1 MNPFPLSLP
10 HADRALSSPT
20 RDQVSQLGARLVRGP
35 LQFLDGYQ
43 SVRPLTPDEAAWWP
57 VLVLWP
63 SLVMVPS
70 GEDRTGWGSE
80 ALAYVGEL
88 ELNL

>member
-1 MNPFPLSLP
+1 MRTARSAVL
-10 HADRALSSPT
+10 
-20 RDQVSQLGARLVRGP
+20 LGTKFHNWGACLVRGP